1 MSILRSASLT
11 ILALSTILATGCAA
25 DAGASHDDEVA
36 ADAKTGER
44 SQAAYRWHQVTF
56 SNPGAFIQSRFR
68 VTESLLTV
76 DGGNAKLIPSQK
88 LAELL
93 ATTAT
98 DPARKAPTQ
107 AAQTRSFALPTRSYS
122 GTGWSAAASV
132 SGFEQTGFDIAD
144 DGDAVR
150 VDFSGNLTV
159 HVEGGGLMPSP
170 NAKMKGLQLWA
181 RLGTDGSGRLSVL
194 GAGATYDSIEVS
206 DCGAWGW
213 CNGLVEGFIP
223 DLRDAVG
230 SAFKDALVG
239 EIAKDDVQNAFYDM
253 LRGYAVAQA
262 TPESGNWQ
270 VYGPSVQLAGADI
283 TYWVAEQTPAHAL
296 RTCTISRSSCG
307 TPTLG
312 ACSYVVPSGSAGD
325 SLWYADEHVTAY
337 RWTGAGVE
345 ATSTLQ
351 EGYWHF
357 LRNQNSVSSTDT
369 GWFYLGKGTCQM
381 GDGSPCNG
389 VAVGSMTYNYFID
402 SSCYTVKP
410 GGIGGIGGKIG
421 F

>member
-11 ILALSTILATGCAA
+11 ILALSTVLATGCAM
-25 DAGASHDDEVA
+25 DGASSHDEAA

-56 SNPGAFIQSRFR
+56 SNPGAFLQSRFGIR
-68 VTESLLTV
+68 ESRLTV
-76 DGGNAKLIPSQK
+76 EGGNAKLIPSQK
-88 LAELL
+88 LATQL
-93 ATTAT
+93 ARTAT
-98 DPARKAPTQ
+98 DPARKEATP
-107 AAQTRSFALPTRSYS
+107 AAQTRVFPLPTRSAS
-122 GTGWSAAASV
+122 GTGWSATASI
-132 SGFEQTGFDIAD
+132 SGFDQTNLDVTD

-150 VDFSGNLTV
+150 VDFAGDLTV

-170 NAKMKGLQLWA
+170 NAKMKGLQLWVRFA
-181 RLGTDGSGRLSVL
+181 PDGLGRLSVL
-194 GAGATYDSIEVS
+194 TSGATYDSIEVS
-206 DCGAWGW
+206 DCGVWGW
-213 CNGLVEGFIP
+213 CNGIVEGFIP
-223 DLRDAVG
+223 DLRDDLA
-230 SAFKDALVG
+230 SAFKSALVA

-253 LRGYAVAQA
+253 LREVAVAQA
-262 TPESGNWQ
+262 APESGNWQ
-270 VYGPSVQLAGADI
+270 VYGPSVQLAGANM

-325 SLWYADEHVTAY
+325 SMWYADEHVAAY
-337 RWTGAGVE
+337 RWTGSMIE
-345 ATSTLQ
+345 AAPTLV
-351 EGYWHF
+351 EGYWYQ
-357 LRNQNSVSSTDT
+357 LRNQNSVSTTETS
-369 GWFYLGKGTCQM
+369 WFYLGKGTCQM

-389 VAVGSMTYNYFID
+389 VAVGSMTYNYYID

-410 GGIGGIGGKIG
+410 GGIGTIGGKIG